1 MLNLVIPMAG
11 RGARFQEK
19 GYTFPKP
26 LVEIRRKPMIEI
38 VVGNLLP
45 SCDHRYIFICQ
56 REHYERYALK
66 ETLANIAPG
75 CEVVTVE
82 GVTEGAACTVLLA
95 AGYFANEDELI
106 IAISDQYVD
115 FDVNDFIR
123 HARRADLD
131 GDILVFRATHPKW
144 SYVKLESGDLVVE
157 VAEKRPISNLATVGI
172 YYYRRGLD
180 FLSAA
185 EQMITKDIRTNN
197 EFYVCPVYNELIL
210 QGRQIGVMEIQAS
223 QMYGLG
229 TPEDLERFLK
239 TDICAE
245 IPL

>member
-19 GYTFPKP
+19 GYSFPKP

-66 ETLANIAPG
+66 ETLGNIAPG

-106 IAISDQYVD
+106 IANSDQYVD

-131 GDILVFRATHPKW
+131 GDILVVRATHPKW

-210 QGRQIGVMEIQAS
+210 QGSQIGVMEIQPS

-239 TDICAE
+239 TDVCAE